1 MGDHGAAGILLAPG
15 TLFGRYRIER
25 VLGRGGMGV
34 VYVAHDEQLDRQV
47 ALKLL
52 SPELAGDASF
62 RERFIRESRIA
73 AGLEDPNIVPIYEA
87 GELDGFLFIA
97 MRFVPGTDLQS
108 LIQRDG
114 QLSAER
120 TLAIVSQVASALDTA
135 HLRGLVHRDVKP
147 SNVLVAEREGSRGEH
162 AYLTDFGLVRRVAQ
176 GTSLTKTGQF
186 MGSID
191 YVAPEQIRGEPVD
204 GRADVYSLGCLLY
217 ECLAGRPPFHS
228 DLEVTVLY
236 AHLEEPPPAVTATR
250 PDLPPAI
257 DRVVAKAIAKRPA
270 DRYGT
275 AGELADDARNALPSL
290 APPAPPSR
298 RGLAAGVAAAVVV
311 VGVVAAILALG
322 RHPAPTIPRRTS

>member
-87 GELDGFLFIA
+87 GELDGF
-97 MRFVPGTDLQS
+97 
-108 LIQRDG
+108 
-114 QLSAER
+114 
-120 TLAIVSQVASALDTA
+120 VASALDTA